1 KNQHGK
7 HFRVHVK
14 DVRPYY
20 PADSENTNEEDAE
33 IAKRPRIELEGPAS
47 QYGAK
52 GQGESIEAAA
62 QTRSISRHATVM
74 EATSSDE
81 IDIQA
86 LLKGIDERNMEADN
100 VLASRLSFVREQ
112 WDVSNYTI
120 PRLNPRYGRKRG
132 DWMMESQSNPPPPA
146 RRGKQV
152 IPRPR
157 IVPKPKVVA
166 SQPIKRPVNIK
177 TRPCTRPESTPQA
190 KAMAVAI
197 KRTDPA
203 PRVKRPAV
211 ACPSAPPNTSIRRAP
226 PATTACP
233 SAPPNTSIR
242 RAPPATTACP
252 SAPPNTSISQ
262 VLPKIPLPTITTQAS
277 SSKPSSTRTIPG
289 PHVAT
294 VVSQALQGAMKKIA
308 AVEAMRAA
316 AKGKNPTAT
325 REPIR
330 IKVVPSRPPAVA
342 VAQVP
347 PPPETGK

>member
-1 KNQHGK
+1 
-7 HFRVHVK
+7 
-14 DVRPYY
+14 
-20 PADSENTNEEDAE
+20 
-33 IAKRPRIELEGPAS
+33 
-47 QYGAK
+47 
-52 GQGESIEAAA
+52 
-62 QTRSISRHATVM
+62 M

-100 VLASRLSFVREQ
+100 VLASGLSFVREQ
-112 WDVSNYTI
+112 GDVSNYTI

-197 KRTDPA
+197 KRTEPA

-211 ACPSAPPNTSIRRAP
+211 ACPSAPPNTSI
-226 PATTACP
+226 
-233 SAPPNTSIR
+233 N
-242 RAPPATTACP
+242 
-252 SAPPNTSISQ
+252 Q

-347 PPPETGK
+347 PPPETGKRKRKRKSGNHKRRSFFHKEGETMMKMIRRPDGYECREILGPPKDRQP